1 MKSENMN
8 LIKKLRSGWTLLK
21 YIRVGLG
28 SLILYSSIQSGN
40 AGGIVLG
47 GLFTLLFLFSD
58 GVCGFSGTCNTQEN
72 RNKSLNETIDY
83 EELGVK
89 K

>member
-1 MKSENMN
+1 MYLLER
-8 LIKKLRSGWTLLK
+8 IKSGWTMLK
-21 YIRVGLG
+21 FIKVGLG

-47 GLFTLLFLFSD
+47 GLFTLVSLLTD
-58 GVCGFSGTCNTQEN
+58 GVCGFVGTCYTPVN
-72 RNKSLNETIDY
+72 RNKSSNETIDY